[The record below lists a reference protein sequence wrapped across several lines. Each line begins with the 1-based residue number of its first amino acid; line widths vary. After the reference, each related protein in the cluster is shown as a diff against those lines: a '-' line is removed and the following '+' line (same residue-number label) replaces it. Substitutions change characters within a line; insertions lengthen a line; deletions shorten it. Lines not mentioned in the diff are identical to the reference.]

1 MIEIEQLTKFYGDL
15 IAVDHVTLT
24 IPKGQICGYLGPN
37 GAGKTTTI
45 QLLAGMMAPN
55 EGTAKIA
62 GFDVVEETLE
72 LKKRIGYVPESGAVY
87 QSLTPYE
94 YLKFIGRLYRMD
106 ESLIPGRIDE
116 FAEFFQ
122 IQDVLHQRMATFSK
136 GMKQKVVIASALI
149 HSPEVIFLDEPLN
162 GLDSNA
168 ALLLKELLRNLSD
181 QGITIFYSSHILEV
195 VEHLCDRVVIINQGK
210 IVADG
215 SVSELKK
222 MTQKPSLESVFSHI
236 THAEDVEALAKAFSK
251 IMIKD
256 HLK

>member
-1 MIEIEQLTKFYGDL
+1 MIEIEQLTKSYGDL

-55 EGTAKIA
+55 EGTAKIV

-72 LKKRIGYVPESGAVY
+72 VKKRIGYVPESGAVY

-168 ALLLKELLRNLSD
+168 ALLLKELLRNLS
-181 QGITIFYSSHILEV
+181 
-195 VEHLCDRVVIINQGK
+195 RM
-210 IVADG
+210 A
-215 SVSELKK
+215 
-222 MTQKPSLESVFSHI
+222 P
-236 THAEDVEALAKAFSK
+236 
-251 IMIKD
+251 
-256 HLK
+256 